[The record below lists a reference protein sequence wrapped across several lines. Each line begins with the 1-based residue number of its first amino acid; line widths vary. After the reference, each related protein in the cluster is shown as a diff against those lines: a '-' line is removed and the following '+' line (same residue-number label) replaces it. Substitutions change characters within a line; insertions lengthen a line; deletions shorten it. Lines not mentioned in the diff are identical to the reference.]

1 MSVKIPLSVVV
12 AGALSIF
19 ALSTSYGA
27 ELKKK
32 HYKKLFKI
40 SFTSEDEMARKLAN
54 RIIFEDLRIRFEPAP
69 EEN

>member
-27 ELKKK
+27 ELQKK
-32 HYKKLFKI
+32 HYKNLFKL
-40 SFTSEDEMARKLAN
+40 SFTSKNEMARKLAN
-54 RIIFEDLRIRFEPAP
+54 SIIFEDLRIKFEPTP
-69 EEN
+69 EDD